1 MRKII
6 LLCFVS
12 ALSLYGAAVPSA
24 NEILASVRMIEA
36 RQQIDLQG
44 QLRENDIVIPFRLIQ
59 NGPLIRYSFTN
70 PDEVLQLRLG
80 QNSSRLDLVTDTG
93 TEKFAAEKLSQ
104 KIRGTSLTYE
114 DLAFKFLYWQSA
126 RILGEENVRTRNCW
140 KLQLRA
146 PSRESQYS
154 NVLLWIDKASGALM
168 RMEGYDWNA
177 QLVKRFEAVS
187 AQKIDNRWFLKQ
199 MRIEELQPGTNHAQ
213 AVTNKRVRFLR
224 LIRRGVTTRAD
235 CPNRLICDHRFLQFF
250 RGQAGEAAA
259 HLDRQDFFD
268 VAFVALLKR
277 FAYAHDWTQACFV
290 GSAHFEVYNF
300 VSLAKQAAP
309 C

>member
-6 LLCFVS
+6 LLYFVS
-12 ALSLYGAAVPSA
+12 ALSIYSAPVPSA

-44 QLRENDIVIPFRLIQ
+44 QLRQNDVVVPFRLIQ

-80 QNSSRLDLVTDTG
+80 QSSSRLDLITDTG
-93 TEKFAAEKLSQ
+93 TQKFAASKLEE
-104 KIRGTSLTYE
+104 KIRGTSVTYE
-114 DLAFKFLYWQSA
+114 DLAFKFLYWQTA
-126 RILGEENVRTRNCW
+126 RVLGEENVRTRNCW

-168 RMEGYDWNA
+168 RMEGYDWNG
-177 QLVKRFEAVS
+177 QLAKRFEVVS

-199 MRIEELQPGTNHAQ
+199 MRVEELQAGTNHVQ
-213 AVTNKRVRFLR
+213 SRTYLEIK
-224 LIRRGVTTRAD
+224 
-235 CPNRLICDHRFLQFF
+235 
-250 RGQAGEAAA
+250 
-259 HLDRQDFFD
+259 
-268 VAFVALLKR
+268 K
-277 FAYAHDWTQACFV
+277 
-290 GSAHFEVYNF
+290 
-300 VSLAKQAAP
+300 
-309 C
+309 

>member
-6 LLCFVS
+6 LLCFVC
-12 ALSLYGAAVPSA
+12 ALSISRVPVPSA

-36 RQQIDLQG
+36 QQQIDLQG

-70 PDEVLQLRLG
+70 PNEVLQLRLG
-80 QNSSRLDLVTDTG
+80 QNSSRLDFVTDTG
-93 TEKFAAEKLSQ
+93 TEKFAAGKLSQ
-104 KIRGTSLTYE
+104 RIRGASLTYE
-114 DLAFKFLYWQSA
+114 DLAFKFLYWQTA
-126 RILGEENVRTRNCW
+126 RVLGEENVRTRNCW

-154 NVLLWIDKASGALM
+154 NVLLCIDKTRGALM

-177 QLVKRFEAVS
+177 QIVKRFEVVS

-213 AVTNKRVRFLR
+213 SRTYLEIK
-224 LIRRGVTTRAD
+224 
-235 CPNRLICDHRFLQFF
+235 
-250 RGQAGEAAA
+250 
-259 HLDRQDFFD
+259 
-268 VAFVALLKR
+268 K
-277 FAYAHDWTQACFV
+277 
-290 GSAHFEVYNF
+290 
-300 VSLAKQAAP
+300 
-309 C
+309 

>member
-1 MRKII
+1 MMRKTIAI
-6 LLCFVS
+6 YFGL
-12 ALSLYGAAVPSA
+12 ALPVYCAPVPSA
-24 NEILASVRMIEA
+24 EEILASVRMIET

-44 QLRENDIVIPFRLIQ
+44 QLRENEIVIPFRLTQ

-93 TEKFAAEKLSQ
+93 TEKVAAAKLNQ

-114 DLAFKFLYWQSA
+114 DLAFKFLYWQTA
-126 RILGEENVRTRNCW
+126 RVLGEENVRTRNCW

-154 NVLLWIDKASGALM
+154 NVLLWIDKAGSALM

-177 QLVKRFEAVS
+177 QIVKRFEVVS

-199 MRIEELQPGTNHAQ
+199 MRVEELQPGTNHVQ
-213 AVTNKRVRFLR
+213 SRTYLEIKR
-224 LIRRGVTTRAD
+224 
-235 CPNRLICDHRFLQFF
+235 
-250 RGQAGEAAA
+250 
-259 HLDRQDFFD
+259 
-268 VAFVALLKR
+268 
-277 FAYAHDWTQACFV
+277 
-290 GSAHFEVYNF
+290 
-300 VSLAKQAAP
+300 
-309 C
+309 

>member
-199 MRIEELQPGTNHAQ
+199 MRIEELQPGTTHAQ
-213 AVTNKRVRFLR
+213 ARTYLEIK
-224 LIRRGVTTRAD
+224 
-235 CPNRLICDHRFLQFF
+235 
-250 RGQAGEAAA
+250 
-259 HLDRQDFFD
+259 
-268 VAFVALLKR
+268 K
-277 FAYAHDWTQACFV
+277 
-290 GSAHFEVYNF
+290 
-300 VSLAKQAAP
+300 
-309 C
+309 

>member
-6 LLCFVS
+6 LLYFVS
-12 ALSLYGAAVPSA
+12 ALSIYSAPVPSA

-36 RQQIDLQG
+36 QQQIDLQG
-44 QLRENDIVIPFRLIQ
+44 QLRENDSVIPFRLIQ

-154 NVLLWIDKASGALM
+154 NVLLWIDKANGALM

-213 AVTNKRVRFLR
+213 ARTYLEIK
-224 LIRRGVTTRAD
+224 
-235 CPNRLICDHRFLQFF
+235 
-250 RGQAGEAAA
+250 
-259 HLDRQDFFD
+259 
-268 VAFVALLKR
+268 K
-277 FAYAHDWTQACFV
+277 
-290 GSAHFEVYNF
+290 
-300 VSLAKQAAP
+300 
-309 C
+309 